1 MHAPTGIGDRA
12 RTSGFGQ
19 VVRPALA
26 ALLTG
31 LLCNAC
37 CWLPPL
43 LVAVGGAAATGFAH
57 AFEPWRPLFL
67 LVAAVQLF
75 FGFRAAY
82 RPVGACCHRHPGGHG
97 RYDARLLRR
106 VNIVVLWMVAALVVV
121 LNVLPTGH

>member
-1 MHAPTGIGDRA
+1 MNAPPSTADRAPTTGL
-12 RTSGFGQ
+12 GQ
-19 VVRPALA
+19 VVRPAIG

-67 LVAAVQLF
+67 AVAAVQLF

-82 RPVGACCHRHPGGHG
+82 RPVGACCHRHHG
-97 RYDARLLRR
+97 RHGHHDPRLLRR
-106 VNIVVLWMVAALVVV
+106 VNIVVLWTVAILVVV
-121 LNVLPTGH
+121 LNLLPTGH